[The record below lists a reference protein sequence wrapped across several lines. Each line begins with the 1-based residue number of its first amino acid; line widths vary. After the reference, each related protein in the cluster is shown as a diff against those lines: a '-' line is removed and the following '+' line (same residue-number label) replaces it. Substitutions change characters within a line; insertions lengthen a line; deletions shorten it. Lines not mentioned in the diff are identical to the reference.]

1 VKTNPFKFV
10 VFSLMT
16 TFILSQAWAEQS
28 PKMKMTTP
36 IPPDITT
43 PDKVETRFGTLNF
56 ENGIPDQASQD
67 KIWDNL
73 DSSRAVEVYLNAL
86 PAVSIYAA
94 RQGMRDVGVPDNTI
108 MTMETM
114 MDSTGMYLTPN
125 TVTPQSWF
133 SLDLSK
139 GPIVMEVPPK
149 VLGPVDSAWF
159 RWVTDIGFT
168 GPDAGKGG
176 KYLFLPPDY
185 KGDVPDG
192 YFVVKSPT
200 FGLWGAWRNF
210 AIDGDVKPALEN
222 IEKYARIYPL
232 SEAGKPH
239 ATVQNKNG
247 SYVQLNT
254 IPPST
259 YRFYEDL
266 NKVVQSEPAG
276 SFGPEL
282 TGQIAAI
289 GIVKGKPFSP
299 DERMKKILTEAA
311 AVGNASARTI
321 SLAPRGE
328 EFYFYG
334 KQSAWYTPFVGGS
347 EFLLDGARVLDGRTA
362 FHYFATGITPAMATP
377 KVGEGS
383 VYAAATRDKN
393 GNALDGSKTYKLTL
407 PANIPQKN
415 FWSMTIYDNQT
426 RSLLQTD
433 YPYPAI
439 GAGAGFPAGGSP
451 NGAVKQNA
459 DGSTDIYFA
468 PKAPE
473 GKNANWIQ
481 TVPGRG
487 WFTILRIYSPQQ
499 PWFDKSWRPNEIEL
513 IQ

>member
-1 VKTNPFKFV
+1 MKSNPVKLILFGVMAT
-10 VFSLMT
+10 SC
-16 TFILSQAWAEQS
+16 LSQAWAEHA

-36 IPPDITT
+36 IPPEITT

-73 DSSRAVEVYLNAL
+73 DFSRAVEVYLNTI

-94 RQGMRDVGVPDNTI
+94 RKGPRDAGVPDNTI

-133 SLDLSK
+133 SLDLTK

-149 VLGPVDSAWF
+149 VLGPVDDAWF

-176 KYLFLPPDY
+176 KYLFLPPGY

-210 AIDGDVKPALEN
+210 AVDGDVKPALEN
-222 IEKYARIYPL
+222 IKKFARIYPL
-232 SEAGKPH
+232 SEAGKLH

-259 YRFYEDL
+259 YLFYEYL
-266 NKVVQSEPAG
+266 NEVVQAEPAG
-276 SFGPEL
+276 SYGPEL
-282 TGQIAAI
+282 TGQMAAI
-289 GIVKGKPFSP
+289 GIVKGTPFSP
-299 DERMKKILTEAA
+299 DVRMKKILTEAA
-311 AVGNASARTI
+311 AAGNASARTI
-321 SLAPRGE
+321 SLTPRGE
-328 EFYFYG
+328 EFYLYG
-334 KQSAWYTPFVGGS
+334 TKSAWYTPFVGGS
-347 EFLLDGARVLDGRTA
+347 EFLLDGARVLDARTA

-383 VYAAATRDKN
+383 VYGAATRDKD
-393 GNALDGSKTYKLTL
+393 GNALNGSKTYKLTL

-459 DGSTDIYFA
+459 DDSTDIYFG

-473 GKNANWIQ
+473 GKKANWVQ
-481 TVPGRG
+481 TVPNRG
-487 WFTILRIYSPQQ
+487 WFTILRVYSPLQ
-499 PWFDKSWRPNEIEL
+499 PWFDKTWRPGEIEL
-513 IQ
+513 VK